1 MGKVIYH
8 YQRQRYIYPLIKIVK
23 PLNEYFVTKQIINP
37 SSAMADIVKRKEI
50 LKKKRCFHCL
60 KAGHLS
66 KQYTS
71 KITLN

>member
-37 SSAMADIVKRKEI
+37 SSVMADIVKRK
-50 LKKKRCFHCL
+50 
-60 KAGHLS
+60 
-66 KQYTS
+66 
-71 KITLN
+71 